1 MLAKKFREVS
11 VEAIKEAST
20 EYLDRFGED
29 ATPENIAKRF
39 YEIVPPRWL
48 VATMQYPRPQLGKIS
63 MLFTV
68 SFVQRR
74 MNEDGSVTSITN
86 PDPGEKFATPH
97 LRIYPRRVVL
107 KPGESQIVILQRRRS
122 NNIEDGEYRSHLSFL
137 SLPNITPLKN
147 LTPVIEKDSI
157 TFSTNLT
164 TSFSISIPIIL
175 RYGKPNVSSYISDL
189 KLEGT
194 QLRFNINR
202 KGNVSIYG
210 DFLIQY
216 IPEEGEPFS
225 ILNSKGVGV
234 YTTIEKRKMTFNLD
248 KTTNIDFNKGSLKV
262 IFKAPSGSI
271 QEVFAEKTLLLKQ

>member
-1 MLAKKFREVS
+1 MTKKTIFFTLFISIFLNSTFLAQGDILITPKRIVFSES
-11 VEAIKEAST
+11 DIKRKITLINVGDT
-20 EYLDRFGED
+20 E
-29 ATPENIAKRF
+29 
-39 YEIVPPRWL
+39 
-48 VATMQYPRPQLGKIS
+48 S
-63 MLFTV
+63 LFTV

-147 LTPVIEKDSI
+147 LTPIIEKDTI
-157 TFSTNLT
+157 TFSTILT
-164 TSFSISIPIIL
+164 TTFSISIPVIL
-175 RYGKPNVSSYISDL
+175 RYGEPNVSSYISDL

-225 ILNSKGVGV
+225 ILNRKGVGV

-248 KTTNIDFNKGSLKV
+248 KTTNIDLNKGSLKV
-262 IFKAPSGSI
+262 IYKAPSGSI
-271 QEVFAEKTLLLKQ
+271 QEVFAEKTLLLRQ

>member
-1 MLAKKFREVS
+1 MTKKTIFFTLFISIFLNSTFLAQGDILITPKRIVFSES
-11 VEAIKEAST
+11 DIKRKITLINVGDT
-20 EYLDRFGED
+20 E
-29 ATPENIAKRF
+29 
-39 YEIVPPRWL
+39 
-48 VATMQYPRPQLGKIS
+48 S
-63 MLFTV
+63 LFTV

-202 KGNVSIYG
+202 KGNVSTYG
-210 DFLIQY
+210 DFLIEY

-225 ILNSKGVGV
+225 ILNRTGVGV

-271 QEVFAEKTLLLKQ
+271 QEVFAEKTLLLRQ